1 VYLANPQLD
10 LELHL
15 EAYSAHPV
23 IRKRLRFT
31 NRSDQPL
38 VLSNLHWEDLNLL
51 VDSPSNCEVWHDYFS
66 RRAKAVSVSMDDC
79 VLLVKD
85 TRLHEGFILAS
96 EAPGPLKRLEAY
108 ACGSRVA
115 AGLNRDEETV
125 FERVLAPGESFST
138 PACFLLAFANPIP
151 QDVIDGDYARFVGER
166 LTVCDV
172 KRVPSISINT
182 WEPFYTN
189 INRDLLLQQIDLAA
203 DLGVDAYQVDDG
215 WFDLIGDWNDDLAK
229 FPHGIGEIA
238 ERCRARGMKFGLWM
252 AVAIVDEHS
261 RVAREHPEWVAR
273 GPDGS
278 SNCHSDPSKPVMCL
292 ASPYYD
298 YIRDRLDQVIAR
310 NAVGLLKLDLTA
322 LRNPYTPGR
331 NHGCWTAGHFHAPGN
346 DSHARILERLFELV
360 RELKQRHPSCL
371 FDLSYELYGVMDGH
385 DLALTQVADQNW
397 FSNIASPND
406 ISLRREIYQR
416 GRVTRPW
423 TLNFGGALLDQ
434 PNAPHYGLF
443 STMTSHALFWGDLSQ
458 LDEATRAHYR
468 RWFGWLKAQRARSDF
483 YEHYL
488 VSDVFPVPDGVS
500 SRDFR
505 HAIPAER
512 YGQWK
517 IGVHPPAFNP
527 ESPQLGEFWDGV
539 ARLDARGEG
548 PIFLFRPAG
557 SPDSRFQLRVPW
569 VLPNARYRVFDQT
582 REQAFGEFTGEALQT
597 RGVVVSIDA
606 PLRAA
611 VIVLELLPS
620 IDSRARHSL

>member
-1 VYLANPQLD
+1 
-10 LELHL
+10 
-15 EAYSAHPV
+15 
-23 IRKRLRFT
+23 
-31 NRSDQPL
+31 
-38 VLSNLHWEDLNLL
+38 
-51 VDSPSNCEVWHDYFS
+51 
-66 RRAKAVSVSMDDC
+66 M
-79 VLLVKD
+79 
-85 TRLHEGFILAS
+85 
-96 EAPGPLKRLEAY
+96 
-108 ACGSRVA
+108 
-115 AGLNRDEETV
+115 
-125 FERVLAPGESFST
+125 
-138 PACFLLAFANPIP
+138 
-151 QDVIDGDYARFVGER
+151 
-166 LTVCDV
+166 
-172 KRVPSISINT
+172 
-182 WEPFYTN
+182 
-189 INRDLLLQQIDLAA
+189 
-203 DLGVDAYQVDDG
+203 
-215 WFDLIGDWNDDLAK
+215 
-229 FPHGIGEIA
+229 
-238 ERCRARGMKFGLWM
+238 
-252 AVAIVDEHS
+252 
-261 RVAREHPEWVAR
+261 
-273 GPDGS
+273 
-278 SNCHSDPSKPVMCL
+278 
-292 ASPYYD
+292 
-298 YIRDRLDQVIAR
+298 
-310 NAVGLLKLDLTA
+310 KLDLTA

-331 NHGCWTAGHFHAPGN
+331 NHGCWTTGHFHATGN

-371 FDLSYELYGVMDGH
+371 FDVSYELYGLLDGH

-397 FSNIASPND
+397 FSNIASPNE

-423 TLNFGGALLDQ
+423 TLNFGGALLDHH
-434 PNAPHYGLF
+434 NAPHYGLF

-517 IGVHPPAFNP
+517 IGVHPPAFNS

-582 REQAFGEFTGEALQT
+582 REQELGEFIGETLQT
-597 RGVVVSIDA
+597 RGVVVTIDA
-606 PLRAA
+606 PQRAA
-611 VIVLELLPS
+611 VIVLEILPS